1 MKVGLKEISEFPAE
15 VSIFEETQEI
25 EFAIDGVTFV
35 DGITA
40 KLSIQQT
47 ETEYYI
53 RGVCAAKVDLECARC
68 LEPAREDISGEIDII
83 AIRESG
89 SAERF
94 VDVEDVIELDV
105 NEELE
110 FSEQVRQALF
120 AALPLKPLCRPD
132 CRGLCPTCGGN
143 RNETPCNCTKEASDS
158 RWDALKDLID

>member
-53 RGVCAAKVDLECARC
+53 RGVCAAKVDLE
-68 LEPAREDISGEIDII
+68 
-83 AIRESG
+83 
-89 SAERF
+89 
-94 VDVEDVIELDV
+94 
-105 NEELE
+105 
-110 FSEQVRQALF
+110 
-120 AALPLKPLCRPD
+120 
-132 CRGLCPTCGGN
+132 
-143 RNETPCNCTKEASDS
+143 
-158 RWDALKDLID
+158 